1 MESFRAKQEDRGG
14 GGVVGIISPF
24 GSPPTRMEYVKDF
37 THTIMRLIH
46 FLLKP
51 IHLNI
56 CSKKDYSTLSNALL
70 MSSVIAMNPYFLD
83 LLLVFIGIQESNFNS
98 IFKLEPVKTYHLIL
112 TSKFLVRCMDNTIIF
127 YVNFVW
133 RMLYI
138 YYSIF
143 VIKICK

>member
-1 MESFRAKQEDRGG
+1 
-14 GGVVGIISPF
+14 
-24 GSPPTRMEYVKDF
+24 
-37 THTIMRLIH
+37 
-46 FLLKP
+46 
-51 IHLNI
+51 
-56 CSKKDYSTLSNALL
+56 